1 MDGKKDNKV
10 LKELSAELTRKNK
23 NAWEEA
29 PFDLVNEYSS
39 NYMEFINNSKTER
52 LAVSFFTEYLKAHG
66 FKSLEEYEKEGSV
79 KTGDGIYHV
88 KAGKALVAFRII
100 DKFENGLNMVAAHVD
115 APRLDLK
122 PQPVVEDGEFALLK
136 THYYGGIKKYQWLNI
151 PLALYGTVIKE
162 DGSVVEISIGEK
174 AGDPVFVI
182 SDILPHL
189 DNRKGDFREVFKG
202 KDLNAIAASIPAGF
216 DEGLVNPVKLHFLKL
231 INELYGIKEDDFFSA
246 ELELVPA
253 FEAKEVGLDRSLIG
267 AYGHDDRVCSYA
279 AVTGLID
286 AKKFKRSSV
295 VLLMDKEEIGSEGI
309 TGSRSSFWLYTIQR
323 VMKLLGVKDVTF
335 ETNLLLEKSDMLS
348 GDVAA
353 ALNPMFKDALDPDS
367 AAKLGYG
374 IAICK
379 YTGARGKSG
388 TSDATAEFVG
398 KIRKLF
404 IENNVEFQASM
415 LGEVDRGGGGTVA
428 KFFAEKGVN
437 VIDAGTPLIGMHAPY
452 ELASKVDI
460 YETYKAYKVFLEKNN
475 A

>member
-1 MDGKKDNKV
+1 MDGKKSKKV
-10 LKELSAELTRKNK
+10 LKELSAELMRKNK
-23 NAWEEA
+23 SAWEEA
-29 PFDLVNEYSS
+29 SEDLVN
-39 NYMEFINNSKTER
+39 NYTSAYTKFINDSKTER
-52 LAVSFFTEYLKAHG
+52 KAISFLREYLKTKG
-66 FKSLEEYEKEGSV
+66 FKSLEEYEKEGSIKV
-79 KTGDGIYHV
+79 GDGVYHV
-88 KAGKALVAFRII
+88 KAGKALVAFRIA

-122 PQPVVEDGEFALLK
+122 PQPLVEDSDLALLK

-162 DGSVVEISIGEK
+162 DGSVVEISIGEND
-174 AGDPVFVI
+174 GDPVFVI

-202 KDLNAIAASIPAGF
+202 KDLNAIVASIPAGF
-216 DEGLVNPVKLHFLKL
+216 DEGLINPVKLHFLKL

-279 AVTGLID
+279 AITALLD
-286 AKKFKRSSV
+286 AEKFARSSV

-323 VMKLLGVKDVTF
+323 VMKLLGVNDVTY

-367 AAKLGYG
+367 AARLGHG

-379 YTGARGKSG
+379 YTGVRGKAG

-404 IENNVEFQASM
+404 IDSNVKFQASM

-437 VIDAGTPLIGMHAPY
+437 VIDAGTPLLGMHAPY
-452 ELASKVDI
+452 ELASKIDI
-460 YETYKAYKVFLEKNN
+460 YETYKAYKAFMEENN